1 MSEFATDPMAFFA
14 SLVIPSALGPRKYG
28 EVMAPFQRERFG
40 ALAPA
45 LKASLRGERPTIGK
59 FWFEGVKGLG
69 KSSDAAYVALYALA
83 FARVPQFIQLAAADA
98 DQASEPKRAA
108 ADVLLLNRWLADRI
122 SIQSSRM
129 VCPATNSVAEVVAAD
144 LAGSHG
150 ARPTL
155 LILDEVA
162 HVAKFEFLQNLLDN
176 STKVPSCITLTL
188 TNAGFTGTPA
198 YRLREMAR
206 TSQRWHFD
214 AVVEPPAWIPAA
226 EIEEARQRNTPER
239 FARLWQGVWS
249 NQSGDALS
257 SEDIQACITQP
268 GAMPGKELGCD
279 NSEWMFL
286 AGLDLGIRHDRSA
299 ICVLAIHR
307 QTRRRRLAYVKSWS
321 PSKGGI
327 FSKAKISLDAV
338 KADILKIHASYSL
351 RTVYFDPYQAILLAE
366 QLQKEGL
373 RMQEVAFVG
382 ANLNEMAAEVLES
395 FNSRSLE
402 LYRCTE
408 LIEDLGRLTIVER
421 NFGFKLESARDAS
434 GHADTATAFALALL
448 AAKRTPIYQPFV
460 MAVYGAAP
468 DASYQAQQ
476 IHWGRGFL
484 TDFVKGNEGPGPMR
498 AGESFGQFIA
508 RSRAT
513 GPIVHGGE
521 RPQMIDDSRP
531 GNRPGDPEPS

>member
-1 MSEFATDPMAFFA
+1 MSDFASDPMAFFA
-14 SLVIPSALGPRKYG
+14 SLVIPSAVGPRKYG
-28 EVMAPFQRERFG
+28 EVMAPFQRARFE

-59 FWFEGVKGLG
+59 FWLEGVKGLG
-69 KSSDAAYVALYALA
+69 KSSDAAYIALYALA

-98 DQASEPKRAA
+98 DQAGEPKRAA
-108 ADVLLLNRWLADRI
+108 ADVLLLNRWLADRV
-122 SIQSSRM
+122 SIQASRM

-176 STKVPSCITLTL
+176 STKIPACITVAV
-188 TNAGFTGTPA
+188 TNSGFTNTPA

-206 TSQRWHFD
+206 NSKRWHFD
-214 AVVEPPAWIPAA
+214 AVTEPPAWIPST

-268 GAMPGKELGCD
+268 GAMLGKELGCD

-321 PSKGGI
+321 PSKDGI

-351 RTVYFDPYQAILLAE
+351 RTVFFDPYQAILLAE
-366 QLQKEGL
+366 QLQKDGL

-395 FNSRSLE
+395 FNSRSIE
-402 LYRCTE
+402 LYRCKE

-434 GHADTATAFALALL
+434 GHADTGTAFALALL
-448 AAKRTPIYQPFV
+448 AAKRTPIHRPFEV
-460 MAVYGAAP
+460 A
-468 DASYQAQQ
+468 
-476 IHWGRGFL
+476 I
-484 TDFVKGNEGPGPMR
+484 
-498 AGESFGQFIA
+498 FG
-508 RSRAT
+508 
-513 GPIVHGGE
+513 
-521 RPQMIDDSRP
+521 
-531 GNRPGDPEPS
+531 PEPGEVPPPQRLPAGRSYLTPFARGEEHDPSAMPTGEDLRSFIRRSGGDF